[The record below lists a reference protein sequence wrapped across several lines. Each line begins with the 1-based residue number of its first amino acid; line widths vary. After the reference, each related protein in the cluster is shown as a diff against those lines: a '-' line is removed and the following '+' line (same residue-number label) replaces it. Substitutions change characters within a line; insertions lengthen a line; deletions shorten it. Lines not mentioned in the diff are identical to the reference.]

1 MIKIGNYYVRQ
12 SAFAQLRDTNKTT
25 QNQIHSS
32 DIGLLAI
39 IKDEKEMEEFDLSVK
54 NNPQFLSEYVKDIF
68 LNLKKN
74 EVN

>member
-1 MIKIGNYYVRQ
+1 MIKIGNYYVRK

-25 QNQIHSS
+25 QNNTHSS
-32 DIGLLAI
+32 DIGLLAK
-39 IKDEKEMEEFDLSVK
+39 IKEDKEMEEYDLSVK
-54 NNPQFLSEYVKDIF
+54 SNPQFLSEYVKDIF